1 MTILIPEIEKIINE
15 QLCLVATVNKQGK
28 PNVAPKGT
36 MRVLNN
42 KELVYAE
49 IFGGTT
55 LQNIL
60 DNPEAIMV
68 VAVDKETKKFV
79 RLRGKAEVIE
89 EGELYKKIAKQVEE
103 MKRGFP
109 KPKAVVKIKI
119 IEVIS

>member
-1 MTILIPEIEKIINE
+1 MLTPETKKIISE
-15 QLCLVATVNKQGK
+15 QLCLIVTVNKQGK

-42 KELVYAE
+42 EELVYAE
-49 IFGGTT
+49 IFGRTT

-60 DNPEAIMV
+60 NNPEAIIV
-68 VAVDKETKKFV
+68 VAVDRETKKLV

-89 EGELYKKIAKQVEE
+89 EGELYKEIAKQVEK